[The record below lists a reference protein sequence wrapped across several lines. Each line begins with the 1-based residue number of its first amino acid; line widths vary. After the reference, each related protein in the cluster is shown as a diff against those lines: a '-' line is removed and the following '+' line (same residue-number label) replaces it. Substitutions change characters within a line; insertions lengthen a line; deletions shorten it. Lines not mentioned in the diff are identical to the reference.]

1 MILRTLSSIRNR
13 LLTCVAGVV
22 ILAAPGTAGPAPS
35 GLPQNAAL
43 VYYQA
48 CLFRSQVLKEP
59 ASFWPVSTSFDPE
72 FDPNSVIRSF
82 VRSKDYQFLIQLTTA
97 ASKMPQCDWGLV
109 RVVRLNVP
117 LVLGQVRVLAHYLV
131 VQAKVFACDG
141 QYKAALE
148 NALTLRRISRHF
160 SDENEYTVGN
170 SRGMDAR
177 AFDLIGYV
185 LGKMPPDAETLTWL
199 EKELAAGGEVE
210 WRPRETLMKWLDWE
224 VQCLQ
229 ATPELLAKVLE
240 DPVLKTKTEGLTAP
254 QVLERARSAWDE
266 VFKSALAIMESE
278 KSPDEKQR
286 ELEEL
291 SAEAGIK
298 VSERDPMTLMPNLQ
312 TVDSMYTG
320 YVNGLARVHATQA
333 AIAIYHV
340 KATTGQLPQ
349 TLPGGLPKDPYS
361 GKDFEYQRTEKG
373 FVLRCRAGLTRH
385 GQSAGTKQLEFQ
397 VVAGKITGTGNDGDG
412 HLLKLDTGATQYKGG
427 LTREAQHGVTFASP
441 SVAYLLVCLWG
452 RCPQAPGIF
461 RFGPETG

>member
-1 MILRTLSSIRNR
+1 MRTLSSIENR
-13 LLTCVAGVV
+13 LLTCIAGVV
-22 ILAAPGTAGPAPS
+22 VLAAPRTAGPAPS

-48 CLFRSQVLKEP
+48 CLFRLQVLKEP
-59 ASFWPVSTSFDPE
+59 ASFWPVSTSLDPE

-97 ASKMPQCDWGLV
+97 ASKMPRCDWGLV

-117 LVLGQVRVLAHYLV
+117 FAVLGQMQVLTNFFIA
-131 VQAKVFACDG
+131 QAKVSACDG

-160 SDENEYTVGN
+160 GDENWYTEGN
-170 SRGMDAR
+170 CRGMDAR

-210 WRPRETLMKWLDWE
+210 WRPRETLTKSLDWQ

-240 DPVLKTKTEGLTAP
+240 DPVLKTKTEGLTAA
-254 QVLERARSAWDE
+254 QVLERARSAWNE
-266 VFKSALAIMESE
+266 VFQSALAIMESE
-278 KSPDEKQR
+278 ESPDEKQR

-298 VSERDPMTLMPNLQ
+298 VYEHDPMILMPNIERFPI
-312 TVDSMYTG
+312 VYTA
-320 YVNGLARVHATQA
+320 YVNGLAHVHAAQA

-361 GKDFEYQRTEKG
+361 GKDFEYQVTAKR
-373 FVLRCRAGLTRH
+373 FILRCRAKFTSDGREN
-385 GQSAGTKQLEFQ
+385 AEPKQFEFP
-397 VVAGKITGTGNDGDG
+397 VAEKSPGKVGEV
-412 HLLKLDTGATQYKGG
+412 H
-427 LTREAQHGVTFASP
+427 
-441 SVAYLLVCLWG
+441 
-452 RCPQAPGIF
+452 
-461 RFGPETG
+461 

>member
-1 MILRTLSSIRNR
+1 MRTLSSVENR

-22 ILAAPGTAGPAPS
+22 MLAAPGTAGPAPS

-48 CLFRSQVLKEP
+48 CLFRSQVLNPP
-59 ASFWPVSTSFDPE
+59 ASFWPVSTSLDPD

-82 VRSKDYQFLIQLTTA
+82 VQSRDYQFLIGLTTA

-117 LVLGQVRVLAHYLV
+117 FAVLGQMQVLTNFFIA
-131 VQAKVFACDG
+131 QAKVSACDG

-148 NALTLRRISRHF
+148 NALTLRGISRHF
-160 SDENEYTVGN
+160 GDENFYTEGN

-199 EKELAAGGEVE
+199 EKELAAGGAVE
-210 WRPRETLMKWLDWE
+210 WRPRQTLKNWLDWE

-240 DPVLKTKTEGLTAP
+240 DPVLKTKTEGLTAA
-254 QVLERARSAWDE
+254 QVLERARSAWNE
-266 VFKSALAIMESE
+266 VFQSALAIMESE

-291 SAEAGIK
+291 LAQAGIK
-298 VSERDPMTLMPNLQ
+298 VYERDPMTLMPNLQ
-312 TVDSMYTG
+312 TVDGMYTA
-320 YVNGLARVHATQA
+320 YVNCLARVHAAQA
-333 AIAIYHV
+333 AISIYHIR
-340 KATTGQLPQ
+340 ATSGRLPQ
-349 TLPGGLPKDPYS
+349 TLPEGLPKDPYS

-373 FVLRCRAGLTRH
+373 FVLRCRAGLSRH
-385 GQSAGTKQLEFQ
+385 GQSAGTKQFEFQ
-397 VVAGKITGTGNDGDG
+397 VAAG
-412 HLLKLDTGATQYKGG
+412 
-427 LTREAQHGVTFASP
+427 
-441 SVAYLLVCLWG
+441 
-452 RCPQAPGIF
+452 
-461 RFGPETG
+461 